1 MTALLTVEGLTK
13 IYATPRGDLTAL
25 DDVSFSVGRGEAVA
39 IVGESGCGKST
50 LALSIVRLVGATRG
64 RISFDGLPASQF
76 QRASPRQLALLVG
89 MVFQNP
95 YASLNPRM
103 RVLDSISE
111 PLRIIARRSR
121 DAARERATALLGSVG
136 LGTETFRRFPHAL
149 SGGQRQRVAIAR
161 ALALNPGLLVLDE
174 PTAALDVSVQAQVLN
189 LLADMRATHNLS
201 YLLISHNLATV
212 EHVADRVIVM
222 YLGTIVESGPVEQV
236 FAWPRHP
243 YTRALLEA
251 VPRPRVGAQHGF
263 ARLPG
268 EPTSAIDRPPGC
280 PFAPRCAHRTGICEN
295 VPPAI
300 TAGADGRQLA
310 CHHPLNK
317 AFEP

>member
-201 YLLISHNLATV
+201 YLLISH
-212 EHVADRVIVM
+212 
-222 YLGTIVESGPVEQV
+222 TIVESGPVEQV